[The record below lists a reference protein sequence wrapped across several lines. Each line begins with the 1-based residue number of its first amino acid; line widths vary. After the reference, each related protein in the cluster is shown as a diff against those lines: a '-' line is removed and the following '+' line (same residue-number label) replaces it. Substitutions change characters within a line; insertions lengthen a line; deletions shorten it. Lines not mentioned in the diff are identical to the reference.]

1 MMEAAPDFLSGGA
14 ISSSSASSS
23 PMANNSQNGGGEEVI
38 DSVAAPSSTSSYR
51 GWMGG
56 GGLKSATIEPF
67 DGRRLS
73 SFAGSISAKWNGGSG
88 SSSANNVSGSAT
100 ASSTAASSII
110 DGRDDEDR
118 GVSAASTSTT
128 TTTTTPAFPSFS
140 GLASNL
146 IASSTSAAQ
155 AINANVSSLVTPNN
169 NISSSNS
176 SWSFKD
182 LSISPLTITTK
193 LSRSVGLGNTLPDKT
208 TASQVLMFRQLLHT
222 RCRLGL
228 RLSRNYEGTA
238 AQLAVLHMPW
248 WERGIEQTKK
258 MVISYDNLITRLW
271 LSGAILPYA
280 RGGFASKDDKDNDD
294 DKDDNGVVSSSHIDT
309 MIDEHGLPPVPHQYW
324 VDRLGFQQDDPVTD
338 FRSGGVLSLA
348 MLVHIIESCPLVHS
362 RFVPKSSSSSS
373 SSLIHNDNDDDNNNS
388 SSNNIMSLEEIIHD
402 DASVLPFG
410 ITCINITDML
420 AKFLLFSKAV
430 DKMDALLSAKPFWK
444 MFIDP
449 NALLILQEVS
459 LDLLCDVCVEIG
471 RERRVQKLVEL
482 DKNNNMGEQQQQQ
495 QHRGMP
501 GVRDGKVTVFDFSE
515 IMERTEKRVGEEILG
530 AGPQNV
536 DELRAVAFR
545 VKSKYLM
552 RIKLKEKHGIP
563 KSALSLSK
571 QHLKTMPMP
580 SIQTMPMPTKESMMN
595 VTNSVIGGVGG
606 FVSMLKDPLLTK
618 QRGVDGGVDLSSKG
632 TSATATVPATT
643 EVVDFAFATMDGE
656 ETTSIS
662 SENVSPGTVE
672 VQLDGTTDVNGSLG
686 DELDKLSSE
695 LEDLST
701 FDLLDGDDDFDMST
715 LEAMDDKVDPFAAFA
730 IDKDDLLL

>member
-1 MMEAAPDFLSGGA
+1 
-14 ISSSSASSS
+14 
-23 PMANNSQNGGGEEVI
+23 
-38 DSVAAPSSTSSYR
+38 
-51 GWMGG
+51 
-56 GGLKSATIEPF
+56 
-67 DGRRLS
+67 
-73 SFAGSISAKWNGGSG
+73 
-88 SSSANNVSGSAT
+88 
-100 ASSTAASSII
+100 
-110 DGRDDEDR
+110 
-118 GVSAASTSTT
+118 
-128 TTTTTPAFPSFS
+128 
-140 GLASNL
+140 
-146 IASSTSAAQ
+146 
-155 AINANVSSLVTPNN
+155 
-169 NISSSNS
+169 
-176 SWSFKD
+176 
-182 LSISPLTITTK
+182 
-193 LSRSVGLGNTLPDKT
+193 
-208 TASQVLMFRQLLHT
+208 MFRQLLHT
-222 RCRLGL
+222 RCRPGL

-280 RGGFASKDDKDNDD
+280 KGGFASKDDDNDD
-294 DKDDNGVVSSSHIDT
+294 DDDDDDNNGAVSSSSSHIDT
-309 MIDEHGLPPVPHQYW
+309 MIDEHGLPPIPHQYW
-324 VDRLGFQQDDPVTD
+324 IDRLGFQQDDPVTD

-373 SSLIHNDNDDDNNNS
+373 SLIHNDNDNTNNSNNN
-388 SSNNIMSLEEIIHD
+388 NDIMSLEEIIND

-482 DKNNNMGEQQQQQ
+482 DKNNNTNNTMGGEHQEQHQQ
-495 QHRGMP
+495 RGMP

-536 DELRAVAFR
+536 DELRAVAYR

-552 RIKLKEKHGIP
+552 RIQLKEKHGIP

-571 QHLKTMPMP
+571 QHLKTSLPIMP

-618 QRGVDGGVDLSSKG
+618 QRGGDGGGVDLSNKG
-632 TSATATVPATT
+632 TSATTATVVPIATT
-643 EVVDFAFATMDGE
+643 EVVDFTFATMDGE
-656 ETTSIS
+656 ETTTSISS

-672 VQLDGTTDVNGSLG
+672 VHLDGTTDVLNGNLCMG

-730 IDKDDLLL
+730 IDKDDLLS

>member
-118 GVSAASTSTT
+118 GVSAASTST

>member
-1 MMEAAPDFLSGGA
+1 
-14 ISSSSASSS
+14 
-23 PMANNSQNGGGEEVI
+23 
-38 DSVAAPSSTSSYR
+38 
-51 GWMGG
+51 
-56 GGLKSATIEPF
+56 
-67 DGRRLS
+67 
-73 SFAGSISAKWNGGSG
+73 
-88 SSSANNVSGSAT
+88 
-100 ASSTAASSII
+100 
-110 DGRDDEDR
+110 
-118 GVSAASTSTT
+118 
-128 TTTTTPAFPSFS
+128 
-140 GLASNL
+140 
-146 IASSTSAAQ
+146 
-155 AINANVSSLVTPNN
+155 
-169 NISSSNS
+169 
-176 SWSFKD
+176 
-182 LSISPLTITTK
+182 
-193 LSRSVGLGNTLPDKT
+193 
-208 TASQVLMFRQLLHT
+208 
-222 RCRLGL
+222 
-228 RLSRNYEGTA
+228 
-238 AQLAVLHMPW
+238 
-248 WERGIEQTKK
+248 

-280 RGGFASKDDKDNDD
+280 KGGFASRDKEDDNDD
-294 DKDDNGVVSSSHIDT
+294 DDDNKDDNGVVSSSHIDT

-324 VDRLGFQQDDPVTD
+324 IDRLGFQQDDPVTD

-362 RFVPKSSSSSS
+362 RFVPKSSSS
-373 SSLIHNDNDDDNNNS
+373 LIHNDNDDDNSNS
-388 SSNNIMSLEEIIHD
+388 SSNNIMSLDEIIHD

-482 DKNNNMGEQQQQQ
+482 DKNNNNNNMGEQQQQHQ
-495 QHRGMP
+495 QRGMP

-563 KSALSLSK
+563 KSASSLSK
-571 QHLKTMPMP
+571 QHLKTLPMP

-643 EVVDFAFATMDGE
+643 EVVDIAFATMDGE
-656 ETTSIS
+656 ETTSIG

-715 LEAMDDKVDPFAAFA
+715 LEAMDDKVDPFMAFA
-730 IDKDDLLL
+730 IDKDDLLS

>member
-1 MMEAAPDFLSGGA
+1 
-14 ISSSSASSS
+14 
-23 PMANNSQNGGGEEVI
+23 
-38 DSVAAPSSTSSYR
+38 
-51 GWMGG
+51 
-56 GGLKSATIEPF
+56 
-67 DGRRLS
+67 
-73 SFAGSISAKWNGGSG
+73 
-88 SSSANNVSGSAT
+88 
-100 ASSTAASSII
+100 
-110 DGRDDEDR
+110 
-118 GVSAASTSTT
+118 
-128 TTTTTPAFPSFS
+128 
-140 GLASNL
+140 
-146 IASSTSAAQ
+146 
-155 AINANVSSLVTPNN
+155 
-169 NISSSNS
+169 
-176 SWSFKD
+176 
-182 LSISPLTITTK
+182 
-193 LSRSVGLGNTLPDKT
+193 
-208 TASQVLMFRQLLHT
+208 MFRQLLHT
-222 RCRLGL
+222 RCRPGL

-280 RGGFASKDDKDNDD
+280 RGGFASKDDKDDDD

-362 RFVPKSSSSSS
+362 RFVPKSSSS

-482 DKNNNMGEQQQQQ
+482 DKNNNMGEQQQQLQ
-495 QHRGMP
+495 QRGMP

-563 KSALSLSK
+563 KSALLSLSK
-571 QHLKTMPMP
+571 QHLKTLPMP

>member
-118 GVSAASTSTT
+118 GVSAASTS